1 MSIYVE
7 ILIRGPLD
15 EVWRLTQTPDLHARW
30 DLRFTEIEY
39 LPQSSGD
46 DEPQRF
52 LYATRIGFGM
62 KIQGE
67 GESIGRRD
75 GRHGERASSLKFHS
89 EDPKSL
95 IREGAGYWRYAPT
108 DGGVRFLTSYDY
120 QTRFGAAGRVFDAV
134 VFRPLMGWATAWS
147 FDRLRLWIERGI
159 DPASS
164 MRLALIHAI
173 ARATIAA
180 VWLYQGV
187 VPKLLGPHA
196 DELEMI
202 RQAGV
207 SSATAPTAIQAI
219 GCVEVVF
226 GLAVLVLFH
235 QRWPLFATLALMI
248 VATVAVALN
257 SPGFLVAAF
266 NPISLNLLLAAMACV
281 GLAVGRDL
289 PSARRCLRRPPEAR
303 S

>member
-7 ILIRGPLD
+7 ILIQGPLD
-15 EVWRLTQTPDLHARW
+15 ELWRLTQTPELHSRW

-39 LPQSSGD
+39 LPRSGD
-46 DEPQRF
+46 DDPQRF
-52 LYATRIGFGM
+52 LYATRIGFGW
-62 KIQGE
+62 KIRGE
-67 GESIGRRD
+67 GESIGRRY
-75 GRHGERASSLKFHS
+75 GPRGERASSLKFHS

-108 DGGVRFLTSYDY
+108 DDGVRFLTSYDY
-120 QTRFGAAGRVFDAV
+120 RTRFGPAGRVFDAL
-134 VFRPLMGWATAWS
+134 VFCPLMGWATAWS

-159 DPASS
+159 DPESS
-164 MRLALIHAI
+164 MRLALIHAV
-173 ARATIAA
+173 ARATIAV

-196 DELEMI
+196 DELEML
-202 RQAGV
+202 RQAGFA
-207 SSATAPTAIQAI
+207 SATAPVAIRAI
-219 GCVEVVF
+219 GWCEVAF
-226 GLAVLVLFH
+226 GLVVLLLFH
-235 QRWPLFATLALMI
+235 QRWPLFATLGLMN
-248 VATVAVALN
+248 VATATVALN

-266 NPISLNLLLAAMACV
+266 NPVSLNLLLAAMALV
-281 GLAVGRDL
+281 GLTAGRDL